1 MYENQKPNVV
11 CKNRENPIRI
21 NPNQI
26 YITMNA
32 KKKKTNKL
40 HIKYIIITHA
50 IYDIYVHTTTTT
62 TTNKLKT
69 HAHI

>member
-32 KKKKTNKL
+32 KKKKQIN
-40 HIKYIIITHA
+40 YI
-50 IYDIYVHTTTTT
+50 
-62 TTNKLKT
+62 
-69 HAHI
+69 